1 MTDKITP
8 KKKHPGNPNWV
19 KGTPQTWKPGQSGN
33 PAGRPKLPEI
43 QELRDALQATK
54 ELKGGQSLLQSICA
68 RAYDDSSLAIAI
80 MRKLLPDMTKAEIE
94 ETKELIINIVDY
106 SKADK

>member
-1 MTDKITP
+1 MDEQNTP
-8 KKKHPGNPNWV
+8 KRRGNPNWV
-19 KGTPQTWKPGQSGN
+19 KGNIAN
-33 PAGRPKLPEI
+33 PHGRPKKPEI
-43 QELRDALQATK
+43 EELREALQAAK

-80 MRKLLPDMTKAEIE
+80 MKKLLPDMTKAEIE

-106 SKADK
+106 SKGDK